1 LQLSQLLQVLLQ
13 PLLVLELGLLAQLLW
28 LLLPAATPIAIA
40 TPAAIV
46 RAAPAAVAAVQLLW
60 LRVLAAVVM
69 LLLMVEMLQQ
79 LGLPLLVS
87 GLAAAIAANGAA
99 AGTAALGAALC
110 AVSSVDGVP
119 QRLSQPLSTNA
130 PRAHSA
136 GAVVLAP
143 SACCAAPLQ
152 L

>member
-1 LQLSQLLQVLLQ
+1 M
-13 PLLVLELGLLAQLLW
+13 
-28 LLLPAATPIAIA
+28 
-40 TPAAIV
+40 
-46 RAAPAAVAAVQLLW
+46 
-60 LRVLAAVVM
+60 LAAVVM

-79 LGLPLLVS
+79 LGLPLLVF

-130 PRAHSA
+130 PRAYSA